1 MPAVEPP
8 RQQQPMEATASAAT
22 GTASQGELV
31 TQQPV
36 CVVRDR
42 HHRPDLVSSFNAG

>member
-8 RQQQPMEATASAAT
+8 RQQQPMEAITAATT
-22 GTASQGELV
+22 GTASQNELV

-36 CVVRDR
+36 SVVRDR
-42 HHRPDLVSSFNAG
+42 HRHPVPVSGFKTG